1 MLTKLPTLSTATKA
15 ILWTVQFLL
24 VLVLLLLSQFN
35 STNFLGTPLKLNAD
49 LTSLFDSPLSN
60 NDTASDDISRG
71 DNNDEV
77 AQKQVAEQ
85 ISQAASKSNI
95 VLVGASDLALAIKKA
110 DLLAK
115 SLSNLVLVSSVQ
127 VNFSQMAQLSDISK
141 DYLPFK
147 QQLLSQEMARLL
159 TEATNQELFSYQFS
173 LLNQVAN
180 QAISLTIEQAPHL
193 ALADYLSRPLFGSS
207 ALSVKNDH
215 LVSHYQ
221 DRHYVLVSFS
231 TNSDAVNINSA
242 QQFVVEFKD
251 IIAQQAFN
259 KPSLTQTDLT
269 ENEVEYLYTGA
280 LFYTSKAS
288 STGQGEMM
296 LYGGISLF
304 ATLLLIVLVY
314 RNITAMLATFTLIGI
329 SFIYGYLALSLFYQQ
344 ISVIALIFSVTLIGI
359 AADYSFHALT
369 QLKFS
374 QFNANSAK
382 QPLASIRSSLLMSYL
397 TTGAGYSLL
406 LLAPFALF
414 QHIAVFTLFGL
425 LGALV
430 TVLLL
435 YPLFLPLLQKQYES
449 KNHVVMPLFAS
460 KLNKLQHRFVAFI
473 ANYKIFTITIFVG
486 TLLAMTLVQFDNDI
500 RRYYT
505 ADAELQASETKVKAV
520 LKQKWDLQ
528 YFLLQANSSQSLLE
542 LEEQL
547 VTKLTRI
554 VDDAQLAGFSAVSQW
569 LPSIAKQKS
578 NKILLSQAV
587 EQGKMAKLQSMLVQG
602 NWQFEQ
608 SFTPL
613 LPAQWFESHLG
624 KMYKN
629 QWIKQ
634 DNTFYSVVRLAGIQN
649 TAELTDIAAQLDI
662 KQGTAGQVHLID
674 KAGSISAQL
683 AQFSQHLVWVIL
695 AAVIAALL
703 VFITRYGLQVA
714 LLAVA
719 TPAFSLM
726 LALLFSF
733 YLQEQLTIFNLVAGI
748 LILALG
754 LDYSV
759 FYAEHGL
766 HKKVTLTTVMSALSS
781 VFVFAILMLSS
792 MTAISSFGLTVFIG
806 VLFTFVLAP
815 IVTLANGQSK
825 IGSVELSGRSQERPT
840 PPNKEKINE

>member
-1 MLTKLPTLSTATKA
+1 MLAKLPTLSTATKA

-24 VLVLLLLSQFN
+24 VLFLLILSQFN
-35 STNFLGTPLKLNAD
+35 STNFLGSPLKINAD
-49 LTSLFDSPLSN
+49 LTSLFDSSL
-60 NDTASDDISRG
+60 ASDSS
-71 DNNDEV
+71 DNDV
-77 AQKQVAEQ
+77 VVQKQVTEQ

-95 VLVGASDLALAIKKA
+95 VLVGASRLDIAIKQA
-110 DLLAK
+110 DLFAK
-115 SLSNLVLVSSVQ
+115 KLSSLPLVSSVQ
-127 VNFSQMAQLSDISK
+127 VNFSKMAQLSDISN

-147 QQLLSQEMARLL
+147 QQLLSQEMRRLL
-159 TEATNQELFSYQFS
+159 TEGSNEELFSYQFS

-180 QAISLTIEQAPHL
+180 QTVSLTIEQAPHL
-193 ALADYLSRPLFGSS
+193 ALADYLSRPMFGSS
-207 ALSVKNDH
+207 ALSFKNEH
-215 LVSHYQ
+215 LVSQ
-221 DRHYVLVSFS
+221 FQNKHYVLVSFS
-231 TNSDAVNINSA
+231 TDSDGININTS
-242 QQFVVEFKD
+242 QQFVSQFKK
-251 IIAQQAFN
+251 IIGQKALNEKNLTEQALGQNSLDQQAIADD
-259 KPSLTQTDLT
+259 K
-269 ENEVEYLYTGA
+269 VEYLYTGA
-280 LFYTSKAS
+280 IFYTSKAS

-304 ATLLLIVLVY
+304 ATLLLIALVY

-329 SFIYGYLALSLFYQQ
+329 SFVYGYLALSLFYAQ

-369 QLKFS
+369 QLKFT
-374 QFNANSAK
+374 QFTSSTHK
-382 QPLASIRSSLLMSYL
+382 QPLAIIRSSLLMSYL

-425 LGALV
+425 LGALI

-435 YPLFLPLLQKQYES
+435 YPLFLPLLKSNNENNTAIPS
-449 KNHVVMPLFAS
+449 FA
-460 KLNKLQHRFVAFI
+460 KRLNKLQQRFVAI
-473 ANYKIFTITIFVG
+473 VAHYKIFAITLFAG
-486 TLLAMTLVQFDNDI
+486 AMLAMTLVEFDNDI

-505 ADAELQASETKVKAV
+505 ADAQLQASETKVKAV

-528 YFLLQANSSQSLLE
+528 YFLLQANSSQSLLV
-542 LEEQL
+542 LEEEL
-547 VTKLTRI
+547 VTKLTPI
-554 VDDAQLAGFSAVSQW
+554 VKQAQLAGFSAVSQW
-569 LPSIAKQKS
+569 LPSIAKQES
-578 NKILLSQAV
+578 NKLLLSQAI
-587 EQGKMAKLQSMLVQG
+587 EQGKMANLQSMLIQG
-602 NWQFEQ
+602 DWQFEQ
-608 SFTPL
+608 TFTPL
-613 LPAQWFESHLG
+613 LPADWLESHLG

-629 QWIKQ
+629 QWLQ
-634 DNTFYSVVRLAGIQN
+634 RDNAFFSVVRLAGVKN
-649 TAELTDIAAQLDI
+649 TAVLTDIAAQMDI
-662 KQGTAGQVHLID
+662 EQSTAGQVILID

-683 AQFSQHLVWVIL
+683 TQFSQHLIWVIL
-695 AAVIAALL
+695 AAVVAALL
-703 VFITRYGLQVA
+703 VFITRYGLPVA

-719 TPAFSLM
+719 TPVFSLM

-806 VLFTFVLAP
+806 VFFTFILAP

-825 IGSVELSGRSQERPT
+825 I
-840 PPNKEKINE
+840 NKGMIHE